1 MASYPKYKVAAV
13 QAAPV
18 YLDLPATVDK
28 SVKIITEAAKNGAKL
43 IGFPEGFLPGYP
55 WFAFLGRALDYVPRF
70 YHQLYLNAVEV
81 PSDALAKISQAA
93 RDNDIYVCISGSEKD
108 GGSLYLTQFW
118 FNNKGDLIGKHRKMR
133 VSVAERLI
141 WGDGS
146 GSLMPVFDTELGKL
160 GGCQCWEHDVAL
172 DVAAMNAQNEQV
184 HVASWP
190 GYFDDDIASKAYA
203 IQTGTFVLM
212 TSSVYDDRLYTML
225 CTDEDGNLEEDRLA
239 YFKTLKQGHTAIIG
253 PDGNL
258 RSDYVPS
265 GQEGIAYADIDLE
278 DIIDYKYGFDA
289 AGHYRNQYLTLNF
302 YREPHPFCNYV
313 GDGKQ
318 EPIPYDALQ
327 PGSTEDSQE

>member
-28 SVKIITEAAKNGAKL
+28 SVKIITEAAK
-43 IGFPEGFLPGYP
+43 
-55 WFAFLGRALDYVPRF
+55 
-70 YHQLYLNAVEV
+70 
-81 PSDALAKISQAA
+81 
-93 RDNDIYVCISGSEKD
+93 
-108 GGSLYLTQFW
+108 
-118 FNNKGDLIGKHRKMR
+118 
-133 VSVAERLI
+133 
-141 WGDGS
+141 
-146 GSLMPVFDTELGKL
+146 
-160 GGCQCWEHDVAL
+160 
-172 DVAAMNAQNEQV
+172 
-184 HVASWP
+184 
-190 GYFDDDIASKAYA
+190 
-203 IQTGTFVLM
+203 QTGTFVLM
-212 TSSVYDDRLYTML
+212 TNSVYDDRLYTML

-289 AGHYRNQYLTLNF
+289 AGDYRNQYLTLNF